1 MKKRSSKTCQVLL
14 QAQEE
19 NVSLRPLLTVT
30 ILTLHI
36 GTHSEANA
44 EPGSQQPLRAGPHPA
59 VSAFE
64 KAFSQDLKAENAR
77 QAKRRKRS
85 EAVTAQENEANVAAE
100 ADVLAAAG
108 GDDGKKTTKKER
120 KMAESKIT
128 EQQQHASTNEAA
140 RMATA
145 NLFGRFASS
154 KKKNYSWMTGGASK
168 PPSAAPTPTR
178 SNSMAAPSKEK
189 QVQTQKGSHIG
200 QFDESSE
207 TGIQARDLILV
218 LESDGRAARSY
229 IKAASLL
236 DEVSKHEN

>member
-1 MKKRSSKTCQVLL
+1 MQSIPIIS
-14 QAQEE
+14 
-19 NVSLRPLLTVT
+19 LLTQ
-30 ILTLHI
+30 LA
-36 GTHSEANA
+36 GTHSEAIA
-44 EPGSQQPLRAGPHPA
+44 ETGSQQQELRAGPHPA

-64 KAFSQDLKAENAR
+64 KSFSQDLKAEDAR

-85 EAVTAQENEANVAAE
+85 EAATAQENEANVAAE
-100 ADVLAAAG
+100 ADVLAAAT
-108 GDDGKKTTKKER
+108 GDDGRKTTKKER

-145 NLFGRFASS
+145 NLFGRFGNS

-168 PPSAAPTPTR
+168 TPSAAPTPTR
-178 SNSMAAPSKEK
+178 SNSVAAPTREK
-189 QVQTQKGSHIG
+189 QPQLQRGSQIG

-207 TGIQARDLILV
+207 AGIQARDLLLV

-229 IKAASLL
+229 IKAASIL
-236 DEVSKHEN
+236 DEVGKHEN